1 VVAARTAATAFAF
14 YCSATSA
21 GAFDPGGLAGAAA
34 ARSIDATAT
43 APTTTRALIS
53 SSLVASRN
61 PARETPLE

>member
-1 VVAARTAATAFAF
+1 
-14 YCSATSA
+14 
-21 GAFDPGGLAGAAA
+21 LAGAAA